1 MVSGLTI
8 EAGSSYPLGATPVA
22 GGVNFALVSERA
34 QRVELCLY
42 DASGEIGLGRLDLP
56 SQSGDVWHGFVPAL
70 DTHLSYGY
78 RVHGPYEPESG
89 LRFNA
94 NKLLLDPYAKSLA
107 GRFSWCDSHFGYDR
121 NDPLKDLSFSN
132 SDNAQQMVKGRIIAD
147 HPARIT
153 ERPWIASNANRTIY
167 ELHAKGF
174 SQGFEQLEERARG
187 TLAALAQ
194 PEVIKYLKALGV
206 TTLELLPI
214 HAFINDYFLHQRGLT
229 NYWGYNTLGFFAPHQ
244 AYLNSSDPFAFRQ
257 MIDQLHLAGF
267 EVVLDVVYNHS
278 AESDELGPTLSLRG
292 IDNSLYYRLAEDKR
306 LYVNDTG
313 CGNTLNLDHPRVVQL
328 IMDSLRYWHQ
338 VQGVDGFRFD
348 LASVLA
354 RRANGFDPSHPLLQ
368 AIAQDPQLQ
377 TALFIAEP
385 WDIGPGGYQLGAFPR
400 GWLEWNDRYRDTVRR
415 FWRGDMG
422 VVPEF
427 AKRVHGSADIFEAN
441 GRRPTESLNFITSH
455 DGFTLCDWVSYE
467 DRHNLANGEQN
478 RDGHHENYSCNWG
491 VEGDTSDPAISAT
504 RDALQRAMLMTL
516 FLSQGTPM
524 LLAGDERS
532 RTQQGNNNAYCQDN
546 EINWVDWSDCN
557 ETPAEPSLRAF
568 VAQLTEIRRT
578 EPLLGC
584 PDYIHNPESH
594 EERAT
599 LWYNSQGE
607 PLSSNQWEQPDL
619 CHLGYLLRGRA
630 DESTLYIIFN
640 RAAQPQ
646 RFVLPTNSRTERWK
660 MRLCSVA
667 TATLDSTY
675 ATGAVLE
682 LPAQSVTLFSA
693 LH

>member
-1 MVSGLTI
+1 MVAGLTI
-8 EAGSSYPLGATPVA
+8 EAGSSYPLGATAVA

-42 DASGEIGLGRLDLP
+42 DPSGEVELGRLDLP

-70 DTHLSYGY
+70 GIELTYGY

-94 NKLLLDPYAKSLA
+94 HKLLLDPYAKALA
-107 GRFSWCDSHFGYDR
+107 GRFVWCDSHFAYNRTDA
-121 NDPLKDLSFSN
+121 LKDLSFSS
-132 SDNAQQMVKGRIIAD
+132 SDNAKQMVKGRIVAD
-147 HPARIT
+147 HPVTIS
-153 ERPWIASNANRTIY
+153 ERPWIASNSNRTIY

-174 SQGFEQLEERARG
+174 SKGFELHEERARG

-194 PEVIKYLKALGV
+194 PEVIEYLKVLGV

-214 HAFINDYFLHQRGLT
+214 HAFIDDYFLNQRGLS

-244 AYLNSSDPFAFRQ
+244 AYLDSSNPFAFRQ
-257 MIDQLHLAGF
+257 VIDQLHLAGF
-267 EVVLDVVYNHS
+267 EVILDVVYNHS

-292 IDNSLYYRLAEDKR
+292 IDNSLYYRLAKDKR

-354 RRANGFDPSHPLLQ
+354 RRANGFDAAHPLLQ

-377 TALFIAEP
+377 TALLIAEP

-415 FWRGDMG
+415 FWRGDAG

-427 AKRVHGSADIFEAN
+427 AKRVHGSADIFEAS
-441 GRRPTESLNFITSH
+441 GRRPIESLNFITSH
-455 DGFTLCDWVSYE
+455 DGFTLRDWVSYE
-467 DRHNLANGEQN
+467 ERHNLANGEQN

-491 VEGDTSDPAISAT
+491 VEGETRDLVISAT

-546 EINWVDWSDCN
+546 EINWIDWSDSN
-557 ETPAEPSLRAF
+557 DTPAKASLGDF

-584 PDYIHNPESH
+584 PDYIHNPESD

-599 LWYNSQGE
+599 LWYNSLGE
-607 PLSSNQWEQPDL
+607 PLISNQWEQPDL

-630 DESTLYIIFN
+630 DEATLYIIFN
-640 RAAQPQ
+640 RAAQAQ
-646 RFVLPTNSRTERWK
+646 DFVLPKSSRTERWQ

-667 TATLDSTY
+667 TATLDSIY

-682 LPAQSVTLFSA
+682 LPAQSVTLLSA
-693 LH
+693 VH